1 MEISEPYSDGVS
13 GEKVRFEPEL
23 DHQVGNEQKYR
34 MEHFPIFIDNNQ
46 HAEFDKQPI
55 VDQNGLMYTCSAICE
70 RKSTYICKGLIN
82 SKLFN
87 IEPKHR

>member
-1 MEISEPYSDGVS
+1 MINSWCFLRAGPRKTGAKSGSGSDGVS

-23 DHQVGNEQKYR
+23 DHQVGNEQKHK

-55 VDQNGLMYTCSAICE
+55 VDQNGLMYTCSAISE
-70 RKSTYICKGLIN
+70 RKST
-82 SKLFN
+82 
-87 IEPKHR
+87 